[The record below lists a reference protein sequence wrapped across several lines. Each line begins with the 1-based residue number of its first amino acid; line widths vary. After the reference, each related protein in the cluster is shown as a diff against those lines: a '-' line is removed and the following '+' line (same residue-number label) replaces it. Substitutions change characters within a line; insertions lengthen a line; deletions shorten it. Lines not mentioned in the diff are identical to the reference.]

1 MAKNKTTVKPASKS
15 EVFQQLAQATGL
27 SKKQIAAVFDEL
39 TNLIRRD
46 IGKKGNGVF
55 AVPGLLK
62 IKRVHKEATAARQ
75 VRNPATGEMMMSKP
89 KPARNVV
96 RVQAL
101 KALKDMVK

>member
-1 MAKNKTTVKPASKS
+1 MAKSATAKPASKS
-15 EVFQQLAQATGL
+15 AVYQQLAEATGL
-27 SKKQIAAVFDEL
+27 TRKQIASVFDEL

-62 IKRVHKEATAARQ
+62 IKRVQKKATAARQ

-96 RVQAL
+96 RVQA
-101 KALKDMVK
+101 